1 MLTEEVLRAK
11 QEEEEEEEEE
21 EDEKLTFVAGML
33 AASVCEARVDR
44 TVVASVRSEGRR
56 KQ

>member
-11 QEEEEEEEEE
+11 QEEEEEEE